1 MKYTTALVTGQPE
14 SKGGIPSGD
23 QVGRILGNMFGN
35 KKVEQLKTLTAD
47 KRLSVADNI
56 FIAMLNY
63 SQQ

>member
-1 MKYTTALVTGQPE
+1 ME
-14 SKGGIPSGD
+14 SPLKGGIPRGD
-23 QVGRILGNMFGN
+23 QVGGILGDMFGN

-56 FIAMLNY
+56 CIAMLNY